1 MRTHQL
7 RRYKISEGKLTE
19 FTGWLKSTLIPVRE
33 GFGYRVEFQLVDREA
48 HEFIWCVSLEGDQE
62 SFLKI
67 QDQYNTSSERAVAF
81 QTFPNCID
89 SMQISF
95 VDALDLPK

>member
-1 MRTHQL
+1 
-7 RRYKISEGKLTE
+7 
-19 FTGWLKSTLIPVRE
+19 
-33 GFGYRVEFQLVDREA
+33 VDRDA
-48 HEFIWCVSLEGDQE
+48 HEFIWCVSLEGNQE
-62 SFLKI
+62 SFLDI
-67 QDQYNTSSERAVAF
+67 QERYNTSSERAGAF